1 MTRRASTL
9 RLLAV
14 TCGLVAA
21 LAVLHGLGRGEL
33 GAPPWSR
40 PAELHGW
47 VAARGSV
54 VAAFA
59 LLRQAAVLIAWYLL
73 AATILGC
80 VVRALRLGAA
90 RALVDHLTVPALR
103 RFVGSV
109 TSAGLAS
116 IVALGPSTPA
126 GAEPPRPGIAV
137 MHQLNSQPT
146 PTPTPTTVV
155 SPAPTALMRQLDGGS
170 EASIEP
176 VATTAT
182 VDDMWTVA
190 PGDSFWLVAQEH
202 LAATTGA
209 SPSEREVTRYWRA
222 LIEANRASLPDPL
235 NPDLLFAAAVLVL
248 PPV

>member
-1 MTRRASTL
+1 
-9 RLLAV
+9 
-14 TCGLVAA
+14 
-21 LAVLHGLGRGEL
+21 
-33 GAPPWSR
+33 
-40 PAELHGW
+40 
-47 VAARGSV
+47 
-54 VAAFA
+54 
-59 LLRQAAVLIAWYLL
+59 L

-90 RALVDHLTVPALR
+90 QALVDHLTVPALR

-109 TSAGLAS
+109 TSAGLVS

-126 GAEPPRPGIAV
+126 GAEPPRPSIAV

-146 PTPTPTTVV
+146 PAPATVV
-155 SPAPTALMRQLDGGS
+155 SPAPTASMRQLDSGP

-209 SPSEREVTRYWRA
+209 RPSEREVTRYWRA

>member
-14 TCGLVAA
+14 TCALVAA
-21 LAVLHGLGRGEL
+21 LAVLHALGRGEL

-40 PAELHGW
+40 PAELNGW
-47 VAARGSV
+47 VEARGSV

-59 LLRQAAVLIAWYLL
+59 LLRQAALLIAWYLL

-80 VVRALRLGAA
+80 VVRALHFGAA
-90 RALVDHLTVPALR
+90 QALVDHLTVPALR

-126 GAEPPRPGIAV
+126 GAGPPRPGIAV

-146 PTPTPTTVV
+146 PTTVV
-155 SPAPTALMRQLDGGS
+155 SPAPTASMRQLDSAS

-222 LIEANRASLPDPL
+222 LIEENRASLPDPL